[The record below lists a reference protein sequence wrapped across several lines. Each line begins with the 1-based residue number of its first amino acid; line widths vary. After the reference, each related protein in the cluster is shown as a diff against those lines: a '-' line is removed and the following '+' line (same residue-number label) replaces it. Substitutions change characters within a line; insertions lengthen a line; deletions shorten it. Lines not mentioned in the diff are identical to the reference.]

1 MRCAIAALGGEPIF
15 KNPLQIVRP
24 IFPDLRDFVAPFR
37 DALASGQVTNGG
49 PWVMEFE
56 RRLSEY
62 LGVPTLVFCNGQMAL
77 MTMLRAAGVDSGE
90 VIVPSFTFCATPHAV
105 KWCGAEPVFAEIALD
120 GSMCIDPNDV
130 ERKISPRT
138 VAILGVDAYGIACD
152 YTRLTEL
159 GRRYGLKVLF
169 DSAPSFGTRLDGR
182 LVGGFGDAQ
191 IFSFHATK
199 PLTTMEGGG
208 LCTRD
213 GELFARALAIRN
225 FGQGSRG
232 DCEQPGLNGK
242 MTEISAIIGIE
253 QLKTFER
260 SAAVRRRAVARMR
273 EGLKDCPGLTV
284 ATASLNQDPIWW
296 YLPVIVDHRQFGLD
310 RDAVA
315 AALEKEN
322 LFLRKYY
329 CPPCHYMTAYR
340 TSHSVALPRTEATS
354 HSILSLP
361 VYNDMTEQ
369 ECDGIVQ
376 GFLEVHQA
384 ASRLARTLG

>member
-1 MRCAIAALGGEPIF
+1 
-15 KNPLQIVRP
+15 
-24 IFPDLRDFVAPFR
+24 
-37 DALASGQVTNGG
+37 
-49 PWVMEFE
+49 
-56 RRLSEY
+56 
-62 LGVPTLVFCNGQMAL
+62 
-77 MTMLRAAGVDSGE
+77 
-90 VIVPSFTFCATPHAV
+90 
-105 KWCGAEPVFAEIALD
+105 
-120 GSMCIDPNDV
+120 
-130 ERKISPRT
+130 
-138 VAILGVDAYGIACD
+138 
-152 YTRLTEL
+152 
-159 GRRYGLKVLF
+159 
-169 DSAPSFGTRLDGR
+169 

-199 PLTTMEGGG
+199 SLTTMEGGG

-242 MTEISAIIGIE
+242 MPEISAIIGIE
-253 QLKTFER
+253 QLKMFER

-284 ATASLNQDPIWW
+284 ATAPLDQDPIWW
-296 YLPVIVDHRQFGLD
+296 HLPVIVDHRQFGLD

-322 LFLRKYY
+322 LFIRKYY
-329 CPPCHYMTAYR
+329 CPPCHHMAAYR
-340 TSHSVALPRTEATS
+340 TSHSVALPLTEATS

-376 GFLEVHQA
+376 GDGE
-384 ASRLARTLG
+384 